1 MSLPLIDSPLGRLHD
16 DVNIIGYISKLPLW
30 GPVTY
35 VTQKAFKVDS
45 VTLPL
50 NCPRVKW
57 SISSDYG
64 GEKVTKYPLQ

>member
-1 MSLPLIDSPLGRLHD
+1 MESPLGRLHN
-16 DVNIIGYISKLPLW
+16 DVKIIGYISKLPLW

-35 VTQKAFKVDS
+35 MTQKAFKVNS

-50 NCPRVKW
+50 ICPRVKW

-64 GEKVTKYPLQ
+64 GKKVTKYHVQ